1 MLRNLSFTDRILSHL
16 DNALKTLTPGAVHAA
31 HPSPGADREALPLE
45 SDDQRHIAGLMR
57 INHTG
62 EVCAQALYQ
71 GQALTA
77 RLDDVRESMEKAADE
92 ELDHLAWCEQRLT
105 ELGSRTSLLNPVFYF
120 TSYSLGAVA
129 GLAGDRWSLGFV
141 AATEDQVSLH
151 LSDHLQQIQ
160 DRDPRSRAILEQ
172 MLEDEQ
178 RHAHNALEAGG
189 QAFPEP
195 VKRLMTSVSKV
206 MTKSVYRV

>member
-31 HPSPGADREALPLE
+31 HPSPVRDWETPSLD
-45 SDDQRHIAGLMR
+45 SNDQRHIAGLMR

-77 RLDDVRESMEKAADE
+77 RLRDVRESMEQAADE
-92 ELDHLAWCEQRLT
+92 ELDHLAWCEQRLR

-120 TSYSLGAVA
+120 TSYSLGAAA

-151 LSDHLQQIQ
+151 LSDHLEQIQ
-160 DRDPRSRAILEQ
+160 DRDPRSRAILEK

-178 RHAHNALEAGG
+178 RHAHNALAAGG
-189 QAFPEP
+189 QAFPGP
-195 VKRLMTSVSKV
+195 VKRLMTGMSKL
-206 MTKSVYRV
+206 MTKSVYRI